1 MNWFE
6 ALILGIVQGLTEFLP
21 VSSSGHLEIG
31 KVMLGVDAER
41 SLIFTVVVHGATV
54 LSTIVVFWKD
64 VFGLVRG
71 LFKFKMNEETIY
83 VLKIAVSMIPVL
95 ILGFTFAEEIET
107 LFTGNMLIVGSMLIV
122 TAMLLALSTYVKQS
136 NKEISFKDSLVIG
149 VAQAFAVIP
158 GISRS
163 GATISTGLLLKNKK
177 DGIARFSFL
186 MVLVP
191 IIGANL
197 KDLMDGKLS
206 GASDISVMALV
217 VGFVAAFVSGLL
229 ACKWMI
235 GIVRRGKL
243 IYFALYC
250 LLVGSTALVYHFFL
264 Q

>member
-31 KVMLGVDAER
+31 KVMLGVNAEK
-41 SLIFTVVVHGATV
+41 SLVFTVVVHGATV
-54 LSTIVVFWKD
+54 LSTIVIFWKD
-64 VFGLVRG
+64 ILKLLKG
-71 LFKFKMNEETIY
+71 LFLFKWNEETIY
-83 VLKIAVSMIPVL
+83 VVKIAVSMIPVL
-95 ILGFTFAEEIET
+95 ILGFTFAEEIEM
-107 LFTGNMLIVGSMLIV
+107 LFTGNMLLVGSMLIV
-122 TAMLLALSTYVKQS
+122 TAIFLAFSYYARQRE
-136 NKEISFKDSLVIG
+136 KEISFSDSFVIG
-149 VAQAFAVIP
+149 IAQAFAVIP

-206 GASDISVMALV
+206 GDANISLMALT
-217 VGFVAAFVSGLL
+217 VGFLAAFISGLL

-235 GIVRRGKL
+235 GIVKKGKL
-243 IYFALYC
+243 IYFAIYC
-250 LLVGSTALVYHFFL
+250 FIIGLSALIYHLVIL
-264 Q
+264 

>member
-64 VFGLVRG
+64 VFGLFKG
-71 LFKFKMNEETIY
+71 LFRFEMNDETIY
-83 VLKIAVSMIPVL
+83 ILKIAVSMIPVL
-95 ILGFTFAEEIET
+95 ILGFTFAEEIEM
-107 LFTGNMLIVGSMLIV
+107 LFTGNMFIVGSMLIV
-122 TAMLLALSTYVKQS
+122 TAALLTFS
-136 NKEISFKDSLVIG
+136 NYASQRDKEISYLDSFVIG
-149 VAQAFAVIP
+149 IAQAFAVIP

-206 GASDISVMALV
+206 GESNISVLALV
-217 VGFVAAFVSGLL
+217 VGFLAAFFSGLL

-235 GIVRRGKL
+235 GIVKKGKL
-243 IYFALYC
+243 IYFAMYC
-250 LLVGSTALVYHFFL
+250 LAVGSIALVYHFFL
-264 Q
+264 R

>member
-1 MNWFE
+1 MTWFE

-64 VFGLVRG
+64 LYKLLLGL
-71 LFKFKMNEETIY
+71 LKFRMNEETIY
-83 VLKIAVSMIPVL
+83 LLKIAVSMIPVL
-95 ILGFTFAEEIET
+95 ILGFTFAEEIEM

-122 TAMLLALSTYVKQS
+122 TALLLTFSNYAKQREKDISYV
-136 NKEISFKDSLVIG
+136 DSLIIG

-163 GATISTGLLLKNKK
+163 GATISTGLLLKNRK

-206 GASDISVMALV
+206 GESGVSVTALV
-217 VGFVAAFVSGLL
+217 VGFLAAFIAGLL

-235 GIVRRGKL
+235 DVVKKGKL

-250 LLVGSTALVYHFFL
+250 FLVGSLALVYYFFFR
-264 Q
+264 

>member
-1 MNWFE
+1 
-6 ALILGIVQGLTEFLP
+6 
-21 VSSSGHLEIG
+21 
-31 KVMLGVDAER
+31 
-41 SLIFTVVVHGATV
+41 
-54 LSTIVVFWKD
+54 
-64 VFGLVRG
+64 
-71 LFKFKMNEETIY
+71 MNEETVY
-83 VLKIAVSMIPVL
+83 LLKIAVSMIPVL
-95 ILGFTFAEEIET
+95 ILGFTFAEEIEM

-122 TAMLLALSTYVKQS
+122 TALLLAFSNYAKQREKDISYV
-136 NKEISFKDSLVIG
+136 DSLIIG

-163 GATISTGLLLKNKK
+163 GATISTGLLLKNRK

-206 GASDISVMALV
+206 GESGVSVTALV
-217 VGFVAAFVSGLL
+217 VGFLAAFIAGLL

-235 GIVRRGKL
+235 DVVKKGKL

-250 LLVGSTALVYHFFL
+250 FLVGSLALVYYFFFR
-264 Q
+264 